1 MLKGRSATMNIQNRT
16 RSRNVPD
23 VQNIGIT
30 PWKTCEPKW
39 FDAQMED
46 RAILCRFPGWA
57 DVLGFAIV
65 ENVWLYRSASAL
77 HAIEVGSAHGCN
89 FWSRA

>member
-1 MLKGRSATMNIQNRT
+1 MNIRNRT
-16 RSRNVPD
+16 RSRNVPA
-23 VQNIGIT
+23 VEKFGI
-30 PWKTCEPKW
+30 TCEPKW

-57 DVLGFAIV
+57 DVLGFVIV